1 MHRHSYKGKKLQR
14 EGGARKALTRGL
26 MKDLIEHGYIT
37 TSKPKAIAIRSDF
50 EKLITTAKKGTL
62 ASRRKVIAKLD
73 SVSSG
78 HKLVDEVAPMF
89 KDRNGGYTRLE
100 NAGVRRGDNTALVR
114 LSLVEGA
121 ASKKP
126 AAKAAKPAAK
136 KPTSKPKVTTK
147 TTKTATKKG
156 AK

>member
-26 MKDLIEHGYIT
+26 MKDLVEHGYIT
-37 TSKPKAIAIRSDF
+37 TSKPKAVAIRSDF
-50 EKLITTAKKGTL
+50 EKLVTTAKKGTL

-73 SVSSG
+73 SVSSA
-78 HKLVDEVAPMF
+78 HKLVDEVAPAF

-100 NAGVRRGDNTALVR
+100 NAGVRRGDNTPLVR
-114 LSLVEGA
+114 LSLVEGSA
-121 ASKKP
+121 VPTKQ
-126 AAKAAKPAAK
+126 AKPAVK
-136 KPTSKPKVTTK
+136 KPVSKPKVTTK
-147 TTKTATKKG
+147 TTKTATKKE